1 MKLKTLFTSV
11 ITITGILMGGMTT
24 ASAESTLDIV
34 KKRGH
39 LRCQIGKPSP
49 GFYTINAKGD
59 WDGFYVAN
67 CQAIAAAI
75 FGDKTKV
82 KYQSVGSQVR
92 FTALANGESDLLSQS
107 ATMTM
112 SRDSQLGLDF
122 LPTNFYDGQGFMVRK
137 ESGITSAL
145 QLKGAKIC
153 VKTGSTSEL
162 NLADFNRKHDL
173 KISAVT
179 FEDFNVRDE
188 TYVKEGCDA
197 LTNDKSSL
205 AANSA
210 AFPKPQDHMI
220 LPETLSKEPLGLVV
234 RQGDSDWADLIRWSL
249 NAMVNAEELGITSE
263 NVDDMRKSDNPSIR
277 RLLGVE
283 GNLHEG
289 IGLDK
294 DWAYNIIKQIGNY
307 GENYERH
314 LGNGE
319 KALGITRK
327 GTLNA
332 LWKNGGL
339 MYSPPMR

>member
-11 ITITGILMGGMTT
+11 ITVTGILMGGMTT
-24 ASAESTLDIV
+24 AAAESTLDIV

-49 GFYTINAKGD
+49 GFYTIDAKGN

-75 FGDKTKV
+75 FGDKSKV
-82 KYQSVGSQVR
+82 EFQSVGSQVR

-122 LPTNFYDGQGFMVRK
+122 LQTNFYDGQGFMVRK
-137 ESGITSAL
+137 DSGITSAL
-145 QLKGAKIC
+145 QLKGAKVC

-162 NLADFNRKHDL
+162 NLADFSRKHDL
-173 KISAVT
+173 KTSAVT

-188 TYVKEGCDA
+188 TYVKGGCDA

-205 AANSA
+205 AANSV

-234 RQGDSDWADLIRWSL
+234 RQGDSGWANLIRWSL

-263 NVDDMRKSDNPSIR
+263 NIDEMRKSDNPSIR

-283 GNLHEG
+283 GNIHEG

-294 DWAYNIIKQIGNY
+294 DWAYNIIKQVGNY
-307 GENYERH
+307 GENYERY
-314 LGNGE
+314 LGNDE

-332 LWKNGGL
+332 LWTNGGL